1 MLWVN
6 KFSRFISNHDKFVV
20 IVGILLLI
28 PSIFGYAA
36 TKINYDILSY
46 LPQNLESTQGE
57 KVLDEVFSDA
67 STGILIVDGME
78 GKEVDKLKEKIKKIN
93 GVSDALWLY
102 DALDLSVPQDILPS
116 ELSDKIYSD
125 DATMMIIKFKESTA
139 SESTLNAIGE
149 IKTTINENCFLSGMS
164 AIFKDTKDLSD
175 KETPFYVAIAVLLS
189 IVVLVLSMKSTF
201 VPIIFMISI
210 GFGILYNMGTNIF
223 FGEISYITKALAA
236 VLQLGVTMDY
246 SIFLMN
252 RYDEELKKHDSRR
265 EAMAEAISATMLSIS
280 ASSLT
285 TIAGF
290 LALCTMDLT
299 LGKDIGL
306 VMAKGVLLG
315 VISSVTILPAFVL
328 TFDKLIHR
336 FKHRTIIPEFD
347 KISSVIVKNYKVI
360 IVVFILTM
368 IPAFIGQSKAAV
380 YYNLDE
386 TLPKDTPSIVAL
398 NKMKNDFNM
407 MTTQFVLVNDETKS
421 YKLKEMSDRIEKI
434 DGVNAVISYDKFIG
448 SGIPEDFIPDNVKEI
463 FKQGGYNMVLINSA
477 YKAASD
483 EENNQIEE
491 INSIVKEY
499 DKDGMIT
506 GEAPLTKD
514 LIAVADTDFKKVSFA
529 SILAIFAII
538 LISFK
543 SISVPVLLVASI
555 EYAIFINMG
564 IPFYTG
570 TVIPFVASIVIGTIQ
585 LGATVDYA
593 ILMTS
598 RFKEELNNGY
608 ETKEALVIAVKGS
621 AKSIVTSGLTF
632 FGATGGVA
640 LVSDL
645 ELIKSLCFLM
655 ARGALVSMAVIILV
669 LPSLLMVFEK
679 VINKTTIGWRNK
691 EITNNEAVKTM

>member
-1 MLWVN
+1 MN

-360 IVVFILTM
+360 IVVFLLTM

-483 EENNQIEE
+483 EENNQIDE

-514 LIAVADTDFKKVSFA
+514 LIDVADTDFKKVSFA

>member
-1 MLWVN
+1 MN

-360 IVVFILTM
+360 IVVFLLTM

-483 EENNQIEE
+483 EENNQIDE

>member
-1 MLWVN
+1 MN

>member
-1 MLWVN
+1 MN

-360 IVVFILTM
+360 IVVFLLTM

-483 EENNQIEE
+483 EENSQIDE

-514 LIAVADTDFKKVSFA
+514 LIDVADTDFKKVSFA